1 MGKSKARAMRMPKP
15 RAERRK
21 YVDKGSR
28 AGGVGK
34 LSAKKAAKAAR
45 NRRGEDLGTEKA
57 ITLQRD
63 GSGRTKQLTRAM
75 RLKAAARAVDR
86 LRGELSAHR
95 EPLPNAAELAAAFKE
110 RKAER
115 LFGAARPWDSRDKS
129 THGCGYD
136 IYDCMDHCGDWENQP
151 PAEDLLAQHHG
162 SLWQNAL
169 CRPYCHAL
177 LELGAAQLAA
187 GQGEAAAATL
197 TGLMEAEPTDPLG
210 ARAYLLSVYMDDGML
225 GEARALVEG
234 APPNTQA
241 AGPQGSCTAWHSLST
256 LRRRCCRRRAPH
268 KRRRTLRCGRPWRPI
283 PTLRHSFAGQRR
295 SSR

>member
-1 MGKSKARAMRMPKP
+1 MG
-15 RAERRK
+15 
-21 YVDKGSR
+21 Y
-28 AGGVGK
+28 

-115 LFGAARPWDSRDKS
+115 LFGAARPWDSRDK
-129 THGCGYD
+129 TTQ
-136 IYDCMDHCGDWENQP
+136 W
-151 PAEDLLAQHHG
+151 LRTT
-162 SLWQNAL
+162 L

-177 LELGAAQLAA
+177 LELGVVQYAA

-197 TGLMEAEPTDPLG
+197 MGLMDAGPTNPLG
-210 ARAYLLSVYMDDGML
+210 MGAYLLRELYSL
-225 GEARALVEG
+225 ALIEYITSEVLQEEG
-234 APPNTQA
+234 ASQA
-241 AGPQGSCTAWHSLST
+241 AADAA
-256 LRRRCCRRRAPH
+256 LRRC
-268 KRRRTLRCGRPWRPI
+268 
-283 PTLRHSFAGQRR
+283 F
-295 SSR
+295 SS

>member
-95 EPLPNAAELAAAFKE
+95 EPLPTAAELAAAFKE
-110 RKAER
+110 CKAER
-115 LFGAARPWDSRDKS
+115 LLGAARPWVSQDKS
-129 THGCGYD
+129 THGCSYEQ
-136 IYDCMDHCGDWENQP
+136 DHCGDWENQP
-151 PAEDLLAQHHG
+151 PAEDLLAQYHG

-177 LELGAAQLAA
+177 LELGAAPLAA

-268 KRRRTLRCGRPWRPI
+268 KRRRTLRCGGV
-283 PTLRHSFAGQRR
+283 SAASQA
-295 SSR
+295 